1 MNQAADWIAHTRAF
15 WEDRLEQLTR
25 YLETPK
31 EE

>member
-1 MNQAADWIAHTRAF
+1 MNEPADWIAHTRAF
-15 WEDRLEQLTR
+15 WESCLEWLDH